1 MGGVIRA
8 ELLVGGAIGSGA
20 VGGRAIGGWGYSA
33 AQSNV
38 GPVLVMEVDSSLTH
52 GVCKSINMVK
62 DND

>member
-1 MGGVIRA
+1 MGLLGVGLLEA
-8 ELLVGGAIGSGA
+8 GLLVGGA

-52 GVCKSINMVK
+52 RVCKSINMVK
-62 DND
+62 GND

>member
-8 ELLVGGAIGSGA
+8 ELLVGGA

-62 DND
+62 GND

>member
-1 MGGVIRA
+1 MGLFGVGLLEA
-8 ELLVGGAIGSGA
+8 GLLVGEA

>member
-1 MGGVIRA
+1 MGGANRV
-8 ELLVGGAIGSGA
+8 ELLVGGAIRSGA
-20 VGGRAIGGWGYSA
+20 VGSRAIGGWGYSA

-38 GPVLVMEVDSSLTH
+38 GLVLVMEGDSSLTH